1 MPTEDAKPLLRRIR
15 EAAIAIWVAGSL
27 LPLMLWG
34 VTDQGLIGSASV
46 AMGLPAAAFC
56 LFVLGDALAR
66 AFGPPA
72 RVVIGLGIFTVRQ
85 MSVLTRA
92 AGQILLITIA
102 GRR

>member
-1 MPTEDAKPLLRRIR
+1 MPTEDGKSLLRRIR

-27 LPLMLWG
+27 LPLVLWG

-46 AMGLPAAAFC
+46 AMVLPAAAFC

-66 AFGPPA
+66 VFGPPA
-72 RVVIGLGIFTVRQ
+72 GAVIGLSISTIRH
-85 MSVLTRA
+85 MAALTLATGR
-92 AGQILLITIA
+92 ILLITIA